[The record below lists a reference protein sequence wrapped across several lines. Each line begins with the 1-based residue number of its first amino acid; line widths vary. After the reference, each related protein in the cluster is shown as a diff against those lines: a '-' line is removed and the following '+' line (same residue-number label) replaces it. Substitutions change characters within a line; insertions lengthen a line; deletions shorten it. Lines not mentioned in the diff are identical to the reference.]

1 MRKALNEYGKSI
13 RAKIGE
19 NKQGNSEM
27 GNGKTY
33 KQINKA
39 EYRMSLILKNP
50 AYYRPST
57 VLYRHGVSEMGKA
70 RLIAP
75 LDAEPFQNGA
85 VWPAYP
91 KQSKPAS

>member
-39 EYRMSLILKNP
+39 EYALLEGT
-50 AYYRPST
+50 AFCAA
-57 VLYRHGVSEMGKA
+57 GKC
-70 RLIAP
+70 
-75 LDAEPFQNGA
+75 FG
-85 VWPAYP
+85 
-91 KQSKPAS
+91 